1 MPIRRR
7 SDAAALVFFRI
18 AVKSNLWISGS
29 AEIRQSGSVHSR
41 SQKIPV
47 AVLGHPAR
55 TGEMTV
61 VDTMSALT
69 FPVGIEPEQDLHDL
83 RPLRTLF
90 GGVQETNVERDV
102 RSIVVRQTRTLGR
115 LIDERYAGPCAG
127 PVLPMGLALVHGPPR
142 SRISGTCSQRR
153 AAFSSWLWK
162 ARAPRLKAGR
172 FDGAAQSL
180 LRRDQISE

>member
-18 AVKSNLWISGS
+18 AVMSNLWISGS

-127 PVLPMGLALVHGPPR
+127 PVLLMGLASVHGPLR
-142 SRISGTCSQRR
+142 S
-153 AAFSSWLWK
+153 
-162 ARAPRLKAGR
+162 
-172 FDGAAQSL
+172 
-180 LRRDQISE
+180 